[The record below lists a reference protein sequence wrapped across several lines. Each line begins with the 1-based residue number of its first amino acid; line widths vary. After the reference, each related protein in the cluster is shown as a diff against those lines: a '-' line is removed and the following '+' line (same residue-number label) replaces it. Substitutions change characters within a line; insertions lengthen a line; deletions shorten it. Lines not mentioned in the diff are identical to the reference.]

1 MIGCGFLLQGY
12 AHGVEG
18 LLAGGQGMLIGFAT
32 LYGLFWIRVLGAGDV
47 KLFCAIGAFMGKE
60 EPQDSTTYVI
70 NPGLGMAAEQG
81 NGFCLDVIEYYKTIH
96 FDFNNIITVCEH
108 VTRCLKKKGYIGN
121 NKIEKI
127 DGFTLYPTEYFCP
140 KNYYTNE
147 MRMTRNTCSIHHY
160 TSSWSSAKFT
170 RFHVFETKIM
180 KIFGPKVSDFFMVK
194 LARNIYCNGLAV
206 TVKKVLRLYKK

>member
-1 MIGCGFLLQGY
+1 M
-12 AHGVEG
+12 
-18 LLAGGQGMLIGFAT
+18 
-32 LYGLFWIRVLGAGDV
+32 
-47 KLFCAIGAFMGKE
+47 GAFMGKE

>member
-1 MIGCGFLLQGY
+1 MESKKVVQHVYLVGAKSIYRVAEKDKEYLRDEEEKNQNTACGASCWRRGSLHPNASQVFG
-12 AHGVEG
+12 
-18 LLAGGQGMLIGFAT
+18 
-32 LYGLFWIRVLGAGDV
+32 
-47 KLFCAIGAFMGKE
+47 FMGKE

-194 LARNIYCNGLAV
+194 LARNIYCNM
-206 TVKKVLRLYKK
+206 KR